1 MAIVRINPTS
11 PGRRN
16 ATKQIRDEITKH
28 KPEKSLLVSLKSM
41 AGRNNVGKITVRHRG
56 GGHARHYR
64 LVDFKQTRYDQPAT
78 VVGIEYDPNRS
89 ANIALIQYQDGT
101 KAYILAAQ
109 DLKVGATLVSSQT
122 SAPIE
127 PGNRLPLEKIPV
139 GLTVYNIELE
149 PGRGGMLVRSA
160 GTSAAIMAIEGKY
173 AQLKMPSGE
182 MRLIPKTSMASIGQI
197 GNVDHGNVR
206 WGKAGR
212 TRWYGIRP
220 SVRGKAMNPVDHP
233 HGGGEGLSPIGM
245 KAPKT
250 PWGKKALGVRTR
262 RKHKKSNS
270 LIIRSRRKQR

>member
-1 MAIVRINPTS
+1 MAVVRVNPTS
-11 PGRRN
+11 AGQRH
-16 ATKQIRDEITKH
+16 AIKQIRDEVTKH
-28 KPEKSLLVSLKSM
+28 KPEKSLLVFRKSN

-64 LVDFKQTRYDQPAT
+64 LIDFKQARYDQPAT
-78 VVGIEYDPNRS
+78 IVGIEYDPNRS
-89 ANIALIQYQDGT
+89 ANIALIQYADGA
-101 KAYILAAQ
+101 KAYILAANGM
-109 DLKVGATLVSSQT
+109 KVGATVISSQNA
-122 SAPIE
+122 APIE

-149 PGRGGMLVRSA
+149 PGRGGTLVRSA
-160 GTSAAIMAIEGKY
+160 GLSAAIMAVEGRF

-182 MRLIPKTSMASIGQI
+182 IRQIPKASMASIGQL
-197 GNVDHGNVR
+197 GNIDHGNVR
-206 WGKAGR
+206 LGKAGR
-212 TRWYGIRP
+212 KRWYGIRP

-270 LIIRSRRKQR
+270 LIIRSRRKR